1 MNIKDIIKDK
11 EKEFIDVAFDIWT
24 YAEVGYKEFKS
35 SKRLCDCL
43 REEGFK
49 VNSDIPGLPTAFVA
63 EYGSGRPI
71 VAFWSEY
78 DALPGLS
85 QKVKAS
91 KEPSVEGAPGHGCGH
106 NLLGT
111 ASLAAAVAI
120 KELIKSGEIKGTV
133 RLYGTPAEELLTGKV
148 VMVKMGLFDD
158 VDAVIGWHPERLN
171 MVMETPTSAV
181 YQAKFHYKGKTAHA
195 AVDPWNGRSAL
206 DAVELLNISANYLR
220 EHVPPGTT
228 LHYSTITDPLAPNIV
243 PENATAWY
251 FVRAQK
257 RDVAKSV
264 YERLVRCAKAAA
276 EMTDTHVTVEFCGG
290 CSDYLPNRTIEKY
303 LHKAM
308 ESCDPISYTEEEM
321 DFISEMT
328 KTLPGALEA
337 SQNQVRSDYGI
348 NVNDKLICDFFAPL
362 SETKRKT
369 CITGSMDIG
378 DVSYIVPTA
387 QINIACYGY
396 AIAGHSW
403 QVAAYAGH
411 SVGMKGMLKAGEVMA
426 KGAKL
431 LFEDPEIIDRAKE
444 ELKESLGG
452 KPYESPLPEGYKP
465 F

>member
-1 MNIKDIIKDK
+1 MDIKAVIQDK
-11 EKEFIDVAFDIWT
+11 EKEFINVAMDIWN
-24 YAEVGYKEFKS
+24 YAETGYKEFKS
-35 SKRLCDCL
+35 AKRLCDCL
-43 REEGFK
+43 REEGF
-49 VNSDIPGLPTAFVA
+49 NINDSIPELPTAFIA
-63 EYGSGRPI
+63 EYGSGKPV
-71 VAFWSEY
+71 VAFWAEY

-85 QKVKAS
+85 QKVLPF
-91 KEPSVEGAPGHGCGH
+91 KEPVAEGAPGHGCGH

-111 ASLAAAVAI
+111 ASLAAAVAV
-120 KELIKSGEIKGTV
+120 KELIKKGKIKGTV

-148 VMVKMGLFDD
+148 VMVKLGLFDD
-158 VDAVIGWHPERLN
+158 VDAIIGWHPERIN

-181 YQAKFHYKGKTAHA
+181 CLVKFHYTGKTAHD

-228 LHYSTITDPLAPNIV
+228 LHYSTLTEPLAPNIV
-243 PENATAWY
+243 PEKASAWY
-251 FVRAQK
+251 FVRARK
-257 RDVAKSV
+257 RETAQSV
-264 YERLVRCAKAAA
+264 YGRLVRCAKAAA
-276 EMTDTHVTVEFCGG
+276 EMTDTKVEVEFCGG
-290 CSDYLPNRTIEKY
+290 CSDYLPNRTIEKCLY
-303 LHKAM
+303 EAM
-308 ESCDPISYTEEEM
+308 VSCEPISYTEEEM
-321 DFISEMT
+321 DFIRDIS
-328 KTLPGALEA
+328 KTLPGSLEA
-337 SQNQVRSDYGI
+337 SQAQVRTDYGI
-348 NVNDKLICDFFAPL
+348 NVSDKLICDFFAPL

-431 LFEDPEIIDRAKE
+431 LFEDTSIIDRAKE
-444 ELKESLGG
+444 EHKESLGG
-452 KPYESPLPEGYKP
+452 KPYESPLPDGYKP